1 MSWWGNILTFIN
13 NSLQFL
19 GFDSRNCIT
28 FTIES
33 YSFCFLRVFFFS
45 PKHTTLNLEKNLVG
59 IQEGLPWWLSIKNLR
74 AVKELQKT
82 QVRSLGREDCPG
94 RGQRN
99 PLQYS
104 SLENPM
110 DKGAWQI
117 QCIGSQR
124 VRHNWSDLAR
134 TQEPKKQQ
142 AKLSFFLPGWLAK
155 NSK

>member
-59 IQEGLPWWLSIKNLR
+59 IQEGLPWWLSSKESACSEGAAEDTGSIPRSGRLPWKR
-74 AVKELQKT
+74 AEEPSAVLFPGESHGQ
-82 QVRSLGREDCPG
+82 RSLADTVHRVA
-94 RGQRN
+94 
-99 PLQYS
+99 
-104 SLENPM
+104 
-110 DKGAWQI
+110 K
-117 QCIGSQR
+117 SQTQLKWLST
-124 VRHNWSDLAR
+124 HTG
-134 TQEPKKQQ
+134 TQETAGQ
-142 AKLSFFLPGWLAK
+142 ALILSPRLTC
-155 NSK
+155 